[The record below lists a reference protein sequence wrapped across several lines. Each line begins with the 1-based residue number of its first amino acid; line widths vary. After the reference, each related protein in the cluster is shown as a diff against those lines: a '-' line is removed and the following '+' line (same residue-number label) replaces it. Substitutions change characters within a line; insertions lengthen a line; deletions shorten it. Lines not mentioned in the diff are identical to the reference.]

1 MIPDEVLKS
10 GRELKLLWANGYGE
24 STKPSADVY
33 HENLNPFSVS
43 FLLPSAFICCFN
55 TGLKESPRHYHAHE
69 NYRFAYERGRN
80 SALYL

>member
-33 HENLNPFSVS
+33 DENLNPFSVS
-43 FLLPSAFICCFN
+43 FYCRLHSFD
-55 TGLKESPRHYHAHE
+55 
-69 NYRFAYERGRN
+69 
-80 SALYL
+80 ALVLD

>member
-33 HENLNPFSVS
+33 DENLNPFSVS
-43 FLLPSAFICCFN
+43 FRRSLHSVV
-55 TGLKESPRHYHAHE
+55 
-69 NYRFAYERGRN
+69 
-80 SALYL
+80 ALMLD